1 MNWKQYLLD
10 LEHKEQ
16 WDNAIEYME
25 GIVEAN
31 PDDMDA
37 YIYINFLLMNTLV
50 EVDVENY
57 DVNNCDYY
65 AKLLLE
71 YYNNSYA
78 KFSNNAEYLFC
89 SATTAVF
96 SPWFMGLAAE
106 DYEKMFAR
114 AIELDPEN
122 LLYQKTYYLYLD
134 QLVHSQQA
142 EKLVYAKLIL
152 QENSPLIK
160 EWESRGALGEYLK
173 MMQIEWAKNV
183 LDWEIKRHD
192 PQIVWRMQSY
202 KLTGSDQLIEFMQTT
217 ISAYP
222 NDMQAYMYINFLL
235 MNLLVNEK
243 YNQNKHDYYVSLLKK
258 YITESYKKFSDNAE
272 CLFCT
277 GVIAAMKA
285 EYSGLSVDMIY
296 TMLTR
301 ATELDPGNILYK
313 SADYLYLDRRFSNQA
328 PAALEYAKQ
337 ILQMGLD
344 LRNQLSWEHRF
355 DEYICNKIIKWAEG
369 VIARDSKAQQWQA

>member
-243 YNQNKHDYYVSLLKK
+243 YDQSKYDHYISLLKK

-272 CLFCT
+272 YLFCT

-301 ATELDPGNILYK
+301 ATELDPDNILYK

-328 PAALEYAKQ
+328 PVALEYAKQ